1 MRPATFG
8 WQGGGKR
15 ARPSRRDCLA
25 KGPGPTPRRIGRPQL
40 AMQALSL
47 LQRLPNMRLV
57 PIEADLAQL
66 AGRFAADLGLRGA
79 DAVYVSLA
87 HRLRVALRPWGQ
99 EQRGRSTGRNGVVT
113 P

>member
-1 MRPATFG
+1 
-8 WQGGGKR
+8 
-15 ARPSRRDCLA
+15 
-25 KGPGPTPRRIGRPQL
+25 
-40 AMQALSL
+40 MQALSL

-87 HRLRVALRPWGQ
+87 DRLGVPLVTWDR
-99 EQRGRSTGRNGVVT
+99 EQRERSTASIDVVM
-113 P
+113 PQDLLAR